1 MPKNIKQK
9 VVFKNTTPKA
19 LYDLY
24 MNAKKHSKATAAPAK
39 ITKKAGT
46 KFSAHNGYITGENI
60 HLKSDALIVQ
70 AWRGADWDK
79 NEPDSFFIIHLEK
92 KGKNTILHAI
102 HAGVPDKHA
111 DGINK
116 GWFTH
121 YWEPWKKYLSG
132 KPIEKHPEM

>member
-39 ITKKAGT
+39 IIKKAGT
-46 KFSAHNGYITGENI
+46 KFSAHNGYIIGENI

-70 AWRGADWDK
+70 TWRGVDWDK
-79 NEPDSFFIIHLEK
+79 NEPDSVFIIHLEK
-92 KGKNTILHAI
+92 KGKNTVLHAI
-102 HAGVPDKHA
+102 HTGVPDKHA

-132 KPIEKHPEM
+132 KPIEKYPEM